1 MVRCI
6 CTPFNSTAFY
16 FLALKLHSILYY
28 SLLPPH
34 VSRLPHFL
42 PASLFT
48 TGGCNRWVH
57 QLCALFNGR
66 RNISDAVAYVCPICL
81 TDKRRCGS
89 SGEQIIASADTNR
102 KMAAVDLPQTTL
114 TRFLEERI
122 EARLALAY
130 SEAAEKSGISVD
142 NVEKCPNLSLRLV
155 SSYDKSH
162 IVREGTYSVFY
173 SLLCCLIVF
182 INASSPL
189 PLLLLATV
197 CMLCHAESCNMLSF
211 LSNSDNMRTTIKLRT
226 IIPMI
231 DQ

>member
-1 MVRCI
+1 MVRYNRMSYLLLSC
-6 CTPFNSTAFY
+6 PPP
-16 FLALKLHSILYY
+16 LHSHFILFYHLL
-28 SLLPPH
+28 SLTQLII
-34 VSRLPHFL
+34 L
-42 PASLFT
+42 LFI

-130 SEAAEKSGISVD
+130 REAAEKSGISLE

-162 IVREGTYSVFY
+162 IVREGMSDSQDLAYFHYHFLLCSSVF
-173 SLLCCLIVF
+173 
-182 INASSPL
+182 
-189 PLLLLATV
+189 
-197 CMLCHAESCNMLSF
+197 
-211 LSNSDNMRTTIKLRT
+211 
-226 IIPMI
+226 
-231 DQ
+231 

>member
-1 MVRCI
+1 M
-6 CTPFNSTAFY
+6 
-16 FLALKLHSILYY
+16 
-28 SLLPPH
+28 
-34 VSRLPHFL
+34 
-42 PASLFT
+42 
-48 TGGCNRWVH
+48 H

-162 IVREGTYSVFY
+162 IVREGTYVVFY
-173 SLLCCLIVF
+173 PFLYC
-182 INASSPL
+182 
-189 PLLLLATV
+189 LLAARRFISSSSSTPCKFMYTLSCSVLQHAHSYYHAVTHIGTHTMFSVSVTV
-197 CMLCHAESCNMLSF
+197 HLISRHVCRPLHAHARITHLTVSM
-211 LSNSDNMRTTIKLRT
+211 MAIKTNIRI
-226 IIPMI
+226 IIPMMKMMTKK
-231 DQ
+231 QYQ